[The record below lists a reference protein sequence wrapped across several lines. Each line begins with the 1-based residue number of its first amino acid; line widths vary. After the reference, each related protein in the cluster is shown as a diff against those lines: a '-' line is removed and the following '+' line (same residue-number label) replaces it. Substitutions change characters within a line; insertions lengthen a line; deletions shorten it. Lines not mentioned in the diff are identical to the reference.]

1 MTLSVNLPA
10 AWPVSALA
18 RSQITPMIICKNE
31 EANLA
36 RVLEPLT
43 WAERILLIDSGSTDA
58 TLAIAQRFAQVD
70 VLHRGFD
77 SFAQQ
82 CNFGLSQITT
92 PWVLSLDA
100 DHVLTPKF
108 LRCLE
113 SFCPTDEVWGYRVTL
128 RYCIHGRPLRGTLMP
143 PRISLFRRNQASY
156 RDSGHGHHLVE
167 AGQVLPFQ
175 GEIFHDDRKSLDR
188 WLQSQRRYQEND
200 AKMLL
205 STPVASLNRMD
216 RLRRTTLWM
225 PILALPYCLIFKLGL
240 LDGWRGW
247 FYAFQRVY
255 AELQLA
261 LMLLEA
267 DHMAEPDPAAAA
279 TAPRSPRK
287 PDSRGASS
295 SRSRR

>member
-1 MTLSVNLPA
+1 MTLPVNPPA

-31 EANLA
+31 EANIA

-43 WAERILLIDSGSTDA
+43 WAQRIVLIDSGSTDA
-58 TLAIAQRFAQVD
+58 TLAIAQHFAQVD
-70 VLHRGFD
+70 VLHRDFD

-82 CNFGLSQITT
+82 CNFGLSQIST

-113 SFCPTDEVWGYRVTL
+113 SFCPDDEVWGYRVPL
-128 RYCIHGRPLRGTLMP
+128 RYCIHGGPLRGTLMP
-143 PRISLFRRNQASY
+143 PRISLFRRSQARY
-156 RDSGHGHHLVE
+156 LDSGHGHHLVE
-167 AGQVLPFQ
+167 AGRVVPFP

-225 PILALPYCLIFKLGL
+225 PILA
-240 LDGWRGW
+240 
-247 FYAFQRVY
+247 
-255 AELQLA
+255 
-261 LMLLEA
+261 
-267 DHMAEPDPAAAA
+267 
-279 TAPRSPRK
+279 
-287 PDSRGASS
+287 
-295 SRSRR
+295 